1 MQLAGVCDTIK
12 KIIQIYARKTG
23 RRPRWSTPGFWGCVE
38 GVSKVQKSAF
48 FDL

>member
-1 MQLAGVCDTIK
+1 MKNIEE
-12 KIIQIYARKTG
+12 QIVDHRTETALDME
-23 RRPRWSTPGFWGCVE
+23 E